1 MKVFNESI
9 EGAQLIKIYG
19 VGKELIQKAKKKYI
33 GFASY
38 KLASNYISYGQSILC
53 DLTST
58 VITAFALEFGTNVK
72 MAKKT
77 DIAILA
83 TSILLLLNLA
93 DVLKTILDASIHV

>member
-1 MKVFNESI
+1 MRKAHSQIVKHYYDYKYEFVKVFNESI

-58 VITAFALEFGTNVK
+58 VITAFAL
-72 MAKKT
+72 
-77 DIAILA
+77 
-83 TSILLLLNLA
+83 
-93 DVLKTILDASIHV
+93 